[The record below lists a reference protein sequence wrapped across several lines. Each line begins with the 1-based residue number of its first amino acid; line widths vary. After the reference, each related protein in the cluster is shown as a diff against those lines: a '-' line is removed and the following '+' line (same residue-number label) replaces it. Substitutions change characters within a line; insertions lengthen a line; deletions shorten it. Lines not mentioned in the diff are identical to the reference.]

1 MRAYYE
7 IETHIPVNHQLNI
20 QLPDTIPSGRA
31 RIAVIYEITELKQDK
46 KILMTDFLNSL
57 PDKYTGG
64 LSRDEIDAYIN
75 QERSSWDD

>member
-7 IETHIPVNHQLNI
+7 IETNIPVNHQLNI

-46 KILMTDFLNSL
+46 KILMADFLNNL
-57 PDKYTGG
+57 ADNQTGG
-64 LSRDEIDAYIN
+64 LSRDEIDTYIN

>member
-20 QLPDTIPSGRA
+20 QLPDTIPSGKA
-31 RIAVIYEITELKQDK
+31 RIAVIYEIAAPQQDK
-46 KILMTDFLNSL
+46 KKSMTDFLNSL
-57 PDKYTGG
+57 PDKHTGG

>member
-64 LSRDEIDAYIN
+64 LNRDEIDAYIN